1 MGKFCERLRGLRKE
15 QGLTQREMA
24 SVCEIKPRTYQ
35 DYEYDKSYPTVAGLI
50 FLADFFNVSTDY
62 LLGRTDCREVKRTTP

>member
-24 SVCEIKPRTYQ
+24 EACSVKPRTYQ

-50 FLADFFNVSTDY
+50 FLADFFDVSTDY
-62 LLGRTDCREVKRTTP
+62 LLGRSERREL

>member
-24 SVCEIKPRTYQ
+24 EACSVKPRTYQ

-50 FLADFFNVSTDY
+50 FLADFFDVSIDY
-62 LLGRTDCREVKRTTP
+62 LLGRSDRREL

>member
-24 SVCEIKPRTYQ
+24 EACSVKPRTYQ
-35 DYEYDKSYPTVAGLI
+35 DYEYDKSYPKI
-50 FLADFFNVSTDY
+50 
-62 LLGRTDCREVKRTTP
+62 GRAHV

>member
-24 SVCEIKPRTYQ
+24 EACSVKLRTYQ

-50 FLADFFNVSTDY
+50 FLADFFDVSTDY
-62 LLGRTDCREVKRTTP
+62 LLGRSDRREL

>member
-15 QGLTQREMA
+15 QGMTQQQMA
-24 SVCEIKPRTYQ
+24 DVCGIKPRTYQ

-50 FLADFFNVSTDY
+50 FLADFFHVSTDY
-62 LLGRTDCREVKRTTP
+62 LLGRSDKREQ

>member
-1 MGKFCERLRGLRKE
+1 MGKFCERLRELRKE

-24 SVCEIKPRTYQ
+24 EACSVKPRTYQ

-50 FLADFFNVSTDY
+50 FLADFFDVSTDY
-62 LLGRTDCREVKRTTP
+62 LLGRSDRREL

>member
-24 SVCEIKPRTYQ
+24 EVCDIKLRSYQ
-35 DYEYDKSYPTVAGLI
+35 DYEYDKSYPTVAGLM
-50 FLADFFNVSTDY
+50 FLADFFEVSTDY
-62 LLGRTDCREVKRTTP
+62 LLGRTDKREL